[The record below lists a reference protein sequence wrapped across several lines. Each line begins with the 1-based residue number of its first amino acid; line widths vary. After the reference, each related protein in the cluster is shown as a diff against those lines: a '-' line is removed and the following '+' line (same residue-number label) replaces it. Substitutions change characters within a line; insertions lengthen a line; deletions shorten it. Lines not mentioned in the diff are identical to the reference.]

1 MLGTLLEQEE
11 NDRMDFK
18 VSLPLDKPSQR
29 KELAKDICCF
39 ANSQGGHLVIGVDKD
54 RTRVGIPP
62 GSLNVDVI
70 LKVARERIRPAV
82 NTAQAWE
89 EVCEEITYGII
100 AIDKTHHVHQTI
112 EGVHFIRVKDNC
124 IRADTSAI
132 VGLGNESREH
142 WIAETRRLQEAE
154 RRDFIE
160 IESTQADAILNR
172 LLEQCYGDGLV
183 ERLSSSRRERK
194 WHLRSMVDCRLNA
207 FKDACSI
214 TLDPESPEIDE
225 IRNDLLRTRAI
236 GMLAM
241 AHLGS
246 KSDDKNRKVRL
257 ILEYDPEVDAQR
269 ESEYKQEAVLE
280 WAMKFRNYQE
290 TEEIPTHDRG
300 LLEESLRLLD
310 RLTLENEMRST
321 QIQLLRDNPKL
332 MLLSWVLLSSLAVD
346 STWDLSS
353 GNSRW
358 VQIIEREHRNACKQT
373 HTSE

>member
-1 MLGTLLEQEE
+1 MSDLLRKLLEQEE

-39 ANSQGGHLVIGVDKD
+39 ANSQGGHLVIGVDKA

-82 NTAQAWE
+82 TTVRAWE
-89 EVCEEITYGII
+89 DICEGITYGII
-100 AIDKTHHVHQTI
+100 AIDKTHHVHQTN
-112 EGVHFIRVKDNC
+112 EGVHFIRINDNC
-124 IRADTSAI
+124 IRADTSTI
-132 VGLGNESREH
+132 VSLENKSREYRA
-142 WIAETRRLQEAE
+142 AEFRRLQEAE
-154 RRDFIE
+154 LRDFIE

-172 LLEQCYGDGLV
+172 LIEQCYGDGLV
-183 ERLSSSRRERK
+183 ERFSSSRRERK
-194 WHLRSMVDCRLNA
+194 WHLRSIIDCRLKA

-225 IRNDLLRTRAI
+225 LRNDLLRTRAI

-246 KSDDKNRKVRL
+246 KSDAKNRKIRL

-269 ESEYKQEAVLE
+269 ESEYEQKAVLE
-280 WAMKFRNYQE
+280 WAVRFRNYQE
-290 TEEIPTHDRG
+290 PEEIPKHGRG

-332 MLLSWVLLSSLAVD
+332 MLLSWALLSSLAID
-346 STWDLSS
+346 STWALSS
-353 GNSRW
+353 GSSQW
-358 VQIIEREHRNACKQT
+358 VQIIEREHRNARK
-373 HTSE
+373 